1 MMEKNLF
8 WEESMPLHIGREKI
22 VKSSGDWRK
31 RNEVKKLHII
41 MTVVIVFLCV
51 SVAAG
56 VTLSLLKV
64 KKSTDRLNSHKTASA
79 SVSASSAAASLPV
92 YDDSLNLMLVNHSKK
107 IPEGYRP
114 NLTAFDSVQVDAHIV
129 PALEQLTQAAK
140 AAGCPLGLK
149 SGYVDVQTQDG
160 KFQAEVKRLM
170 TQEKLSQIRAED
182 KAQSTVGQGGY
193 ADSQTGLSVCFA
205 AQGAES
211 GAAFGT
217 TAQYRWLQRN
227 AADFGFILRYPDDS
241 GADGINDK
249 TQHIADTSC
258 YRYVGQ
264 DAAIKMRE
272 YSMCMEEYVQY
283 LANREN

>member
-1 MMEKNLF
+1 MEKEPFF
-8 WEESMPLHIGREKI
+8 WEESMPLHIGHEKI
-22 VKSSGDWRK
+22 VKSSGDWRR

-41 MTVVIVFLCV
+41 MTVVVVFLCV
-51 SVAAG
+51 SVVAG

-64 KKSTDRLNSHKTASA
+64 KKSADRLGSHKSA
-79 SVSASSAAASLPV
+79 SVSLSASSETGSLPV

-107 IPEGYRP
+107 IPDGYRP
-114 NLTAFDSVQVDAHIV
+114 SLTAFDSVQVDARIV
-129 PALEQLTQAAK
+129 PALKQLTQAAK
-140 AAGCPLGLK
+140 AAGCPLDLK
-149 SGYVDVQTQDG
+149 SGYVDVQTQDSR
-160 KFQAEVKRLM
+160 FQAEVKRLM
-170 TQEKLSQIRAED
+170 SQEKLSQTHAED
-182 KAQSTVGQGGY
+182 TAQSTVGKGGY

-205 AQGAES
+205 AQGAGS

-227 AADFGFILRYPDDS
+227 AADSGFILRYPDDS
-241 GADGINDK
+241 GTGGINDK
-249 TQHIADTSC
+249 TQHIADASC
-258 YRYVGQ
+258 YRYVGH